1 MMRKAVESR
10 RWSMTSPPEKKR
22 ERDLLK
28 RLKGR
33 GQMEKIEKSKV
44 ERPGI
49 EDKKGRKG
57 SGYTAEQKC
66 RAVLSVWTERRKPV
80 EVCQELGVAWSVLS
94 QWQERAMEGMFL
106 ALQPRI
112 PMIEKTVALNSRLAV
127 LLERKSKRG
136 GMKGL
141 ERRLA
146 RLQSKTRLSEGS
158 PVKQGELQEIAPEK
172 KV

>member
-1 MMRKAVESR
+1 
-10 RWSMTSPPEKKR
+10 
-22 ERDLLK
+22 
-28 RLKGR
+28 
-33 GQMEKIEKSKV
+33 MEKTEKPKV

-49 EDKKGRKG
+49 EEKKGRKG
-57 SGYTAEQKC
+57 SGHTAEEKC
-66 RAVLSVWTERRKPV
+66 RAVLSVWTERRKPG
-80 EVCQELGVAWSVLS
+80 EVCQELVVAWTLLN
-94 QWQERAMEGMFL
+94 QWQERAMEGMLL
-106 ALQPRI
+106 ALQPRV

-146 RLQSKTRLSEGS
+146 RLQGS

>member
-1 MMRKAVESR
+1 MMKKVMGSR
-10 RWSMTSPPEKKR
+10 RWSMMSPPEKKIGIA
-22 ERDLLK
+22 LLK
-28 RLKGR
+28 RFKGR
-33 GQMEKIEKSKV
+33 NQMEKTEKPKV

-49 EDKKGRKG
+49 EEKKGRKG
-57 SGYTAEQKC
+57 SGHTAEEKC
-66 RAVLSVWTERRKPV
+66 RAVLSVWTERRNPG
-80 EVCQELGVAWSVLS
+80 EVCRELGVAWSILN
-94 QWQERAMEGMFL
+94 QWQERAMEGMLL

-112 PMIEKTVALNSRLAV
+112 PVMEKTVALNSRLAV

-146 RLQSKTRLSEGS
+146 RLQGS